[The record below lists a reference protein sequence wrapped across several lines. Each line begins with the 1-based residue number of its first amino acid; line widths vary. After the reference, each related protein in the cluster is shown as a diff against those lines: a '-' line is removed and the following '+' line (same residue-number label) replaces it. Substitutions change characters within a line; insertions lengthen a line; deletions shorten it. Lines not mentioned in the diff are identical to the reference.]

1 MRQSGVR
8 IFSKVIIKGEKLL
21 FTPHHVGIHKLI
33 WQEILYQSHKNIP
46 VLSRLLEVYK
56 NKVNSFTQLTDAVLA
71 HHHKSPQL
79 YTVLVQ
85 DQDVSIIPKSE
96 VPQDQ
101 RFPKVC
107 VLRILVFSN
116 NFQTIFQSPDSLQY
130 RGPPLPPPEDPYNGN
145 MMFNQNHH
153 SNYIDHRAW
162 E

>member
-1 MRQSGVR
+1 M
-8 IFSKVIIKGEKLL
+8 
-21 FTPHHVGIHKLI
+21 
-33 WQEILYQSHKNIP
+33 YQSHKNIP

-107 VLRILVFSN
+107 VLRIVVFSN